1 MKAQNRGYNDDR
13 NNYRLTYTL
22 LKGSKLSTLHTLV
35 YLILTT
41 IITLVVSSGN

>member
-13 NNYRLTYTL
+13 NNYSLTYTL
-22 LKGSKLSTLHTLV
+22 LQGSTLSTLHIVV

-41 IITLVVSSGN
+41 IITPVFSSGN